1 MDKTPG
7 YDPGDRN
14 ASEGSSPSMITNSI
28 IFFNI

>member
-14 ASEGSSPSMITNSI
+14 ASEGSSPSMITKI
-28 IFFNI
+28 GGYR